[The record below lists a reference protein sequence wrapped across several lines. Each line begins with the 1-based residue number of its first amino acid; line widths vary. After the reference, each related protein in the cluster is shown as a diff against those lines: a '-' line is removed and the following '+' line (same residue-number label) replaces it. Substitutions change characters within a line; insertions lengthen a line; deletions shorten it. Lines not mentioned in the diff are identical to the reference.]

1 MAKARYSVCTIVFT
15 DDDEDYT
22 NIVVVLREK
31 GVKHNDIYKA
41 GLKTL
46 AEKYLNNS
54 WFFNSNR
61 V

>member
-15 DDDEDYT
+15 DDDEDYS

-54 WFFNSNR
+54 
-61 V
+61 